1 MSDMEINK
9 VLAQMR
15 TMAAQLQPQAQPP
28 QPAVGAA
35 NFGEVLRDAVNG
47 VSEQQAAANQM
58 AINFQTGESE
68 ASVAEVMVAMQK
80 ASLSFQAM
88 TEVRNKLVDAY
99 QEIMNMPI

>member
-9 VLAQMR
+9 VLTQMR
-15 TMAAQLQPQAQPP
+15 AMAAQLEPKAPVADEGKENFA
-28 QPAVGAA
+28 AVMT
-35 NFGEVLRDAVNG
+35 DAVNR
-47 VSEQQAAANQM
+47 VSEQQTIANDM
-58 AINFQTGESE
+58 ATNFQTG
-68 ASVAEVMVAMQK
+68 AADTSVAEVMVAMQK